1 MGDFRVRKIKNA
13 KDSNRMYQQA
23 LQDISVFEQMLKDD
37 VFDNGAPKIGAEQE
51 LCIVN
56 SDFGPSRNALELLN
70 VINDEHYTNELALF
84 NMEIN
89 LDPLPLKDN
98 CFSEMEGELLCL
110 LSQGAEVA
118 RYYKDDILLTGILP
132 TLKYYHLQFNYMTPE
147 HRYKTISDRLSELRG
162 KDFDIHVQ
170 GVDEVIMSLGSVLFE
185 ACNTSFQLHLQIAP
199 KDFVNQHNWSQMI
212 TGPVLSAC
220 VNSPMLF
227 GNELWAETRIALF
240 KQSLDTRSSDK
251 LYRKKLP
258 RVYFGNG
265 WLRNSP
271 ADLWKSDITRFPLLV
286 TSDDFQ
292 DAELVYK
299 NGGIPNLRGI
309 RLHNGTTYTWNR
321 MCYGFTKE
329 KPHLRI
335 ECRYLPAGPT
345 PVDEIANFA
354 FWIGLMNSEPPK
366 GVEFWKSVDFKSV
379 KNNFVKAA
387 RYGLNTVF
395 DWFGKNISAKELIL
409 NELLP
414 LAKTG
419 LEKRNITKND
429 IDKYLGIIENRV
441 KAEVTGS
448 SWQVENFR
456 TLSKKYSPT
465 IAQKELVRQMIT
477 YQNKNIPVHE
487 WKNIDVNQSPILN
500 ETPKVHHY
508 MTTDIF
514 STNEADSIA
523 LVKSILKWYNIHHLP
538 VEDYDGNL
546 VGLITDGLIQRLEAE
561 QPELCCY
568 ASDAMMT
575 DFVTIEAKESIESA
589 ISLMELHDLSGL
601 PVVYKD
607 KLVGI
612 LTRRDL
618 KKLPVDFNI
627 QVAQRQ

>member
-1 MGDFRVRKIKNA
+1 MGDFKVRKIKNA

-23 LQDISVFEQMLKDD
+23 LQDIAVFEQMLKDD
-37 VFDNGAPKIGAEQE
+37 VFDNGEPKIGAEQE
-51 LCIVN
+51 MCIVDN
-56 SDFGPSRNALELLN
+56 NLEPSRNALEILN
-70 VINDEHYTNELALF
+70 VIDDEHYTNELALF
-84 NMEIN
+84 NLEIN
-89 LDPLPLKDN
+89 LDPLPLKGN

-110 LSQGAEVA
+110 LSQGTEVA
-118 RYYKDDILLTGILP
+118 RYYKDDIALTGILP
-132 TLKYYHLQFNYMTPE
+132 TLKYRHLQFNYMTPE
-147 HRYKTISDRLSELRG
+147 HRYKTISDKLSELRG

-199 KDFVNQHNWSQMI
+199 KDFVNQHNWAQMI
-212 TGPVLSAC
+212 AGPVLSAC

-240 KQSLDTRSSDK
+240 KQSLDTRSADK

-258 RVYFGNG
+258 RVYFGKD

-286 TSDDFQ
+286 TSDDFE

-321 MCYGFTKE
+321 MCYGFSK
-329 KPHLRI
+329 KQPHLRI
-335 ECRYLPAGPT
+335 ECRYLPSGPT

-354 FWIGLMNSEPPK
+354 FWIGLMNAEPPK
-366 GVEFWKSVDFKSV
+366 GIEFWKDIDFRTV
-379 KNNFVKAA
+379 KNNFIKGA

-395 DWFGKNISAKELIL
+395 DWFGQNMSAKELIL

-414 LAKTG
+414 LAKAG
-419 LEKRNITKND
+419 LAKRNIAQED

-441 KAEVTGS
+441 QAEVTGS

-456 TLSKKYSPT
+456 ILADKYGQS
-465 IAQKELVRQMIT
+465 IAQKELVRHMIQ
-477 YQNKNIPVHE
+477 YQDKNIPIHQWE
-487 WKNIDVNQSPILN
+487 NINVATSLILN
-500 ETPKVHHY
+500 DSPTVEQF
-508 MTTDIF
+508 MSTDILT
-514 STNEADSIA
+514 TNEADSID
-523 LVKSILKWYNIHHLP
+523 LVKNILKWYNIHHLP

-546 VGLITDGLIQRLEAE
+546 VGLITDGLIERLEFD
-561 QPELCCY
+561 QPELCRY
-568 ASDAMMT
+568 AGDVMLS
-575 DFVTIEAKESIESA
+575 DFVTINVKENIEKA
-589 ISLMELHDLSGL
+589 ISLMELHQLSGL
-601 PVVYKD
+601 PVVYKE

-618 KKLPVDFNI
+618 EKLPVDFSSD
-627 QVAQRQ
+627 VAQR

>member
-1 MGDFRVRKIKNA
+1 MGDFKVRKIKNA

-23 LQDISVFEQMLKDD
+23 LQDIAVFEQMLKDD
-37 VFDNGAPKIGAEQE
+37 IFDNGEPKIGAEQE
-51 LCIVN
+51 MCIVDN
-56 SDFGPSRNALELLN
+56 NLEPSRNALEILN
-70 VINDEHYTNELALF
+70 VIDDEHYTNELALF
-84 NMEIN
+84 NLEIN
-89 LDPLPLKDN
+89 LDPLPLKGN

-110 LSQGAEVA
+110 LSQGTEVA
-118 RYYKDDILLTGILP
+118 RYYKDDIALTGILP
-132 TLKYYHLQFNYMTPE
+132 TLKYRHLQFNYMTPE
-147 HRYKTISDRLSELRG
+147 HRYKTISDKLSELRG

-199 KDFVNQHNWSQMI
+199 KDFVNQHNWAQMI
-212 TGPVLSAC
+212 AGPVLSAC

-240 KQSLDTRSSDK
+240 KQSLDTRSADK

-258 RVYFGNG
+258 RVYFGKD

-286 TSDDFQ
+286 TSDDFE

-321 MCYGFTKE
+321 MCYGFSK
-329 KPHLRI
+329 KQPHLRI
-335 ECRYLPAGPT
+335 ECRYLPSGPT

-354 FWIGLMNSEPPK
+354 FWIGLMNAEPPK
-366 GVEFWKSVDFKSV
+366 GIEFWKDIDFRTV
-379 KNNFVKAA
+379 KNNFIKGA

-395 DWFGKNISAKELIL
+395 DWFGQNMSAKELIL

-414 LAKTG
+414 LAKAG
-419 LEKRNITKND
+419 LAKRNIAQED

-441 KAEVTGS
+441 QAEVTGS

-456 TLSKKYSPT
+456 ILADKYGQS
-465 IAQKELVRQMIT
+465 IAQKELVRHMIQ
-477 YQNKNIPVHE
+477 YQDKNIPIHQWE
-487 WKNIDVNQSPILN
+487 NINVATSLILN
-500 ETPKVHHY
+500 DSPTVEQF
-508 MTTDIF
+508 MSTDILT
-514 STNEADSIA
+514 TNEADSID
-523 LVKSILKWYNIHHLP
+523 LVKNILKWYNIHHLP

-546 VGLITDGLIQRLEAE
+546 VGLITDGLIERLEFD
-561 QPELCCY
+561 QPELCRY
-568 ASDAMMT
+568 AGDVMLS
-575 DFVTIEAKESIESA
+575 DFVTINVKENIEKA
-589 ISLMELHDLSGL
+589 ISLMELHQLSGL
-601 PVVYKD
+601 PVVYKE

-618 KKLPVDFNI
+618 EKLPVDFSSD
-627 QVAQRQ
+627 VAQR